1 MSSISTGIDPA
12 AKYQRLSA
20 EYVKVR
26 NQVSVLKSALLEE
39 QAKTTELQRQ
49 ITAGDT
55 KLRKAESERDSLAFR
70 NDQLVKRVESLQES
84 LEAQLSIFEPTKG
97 KKKHKEANL
106 RLVAENTR
114 MHQHQTFG
122 GTSTSDP
129 NIIMEEE
136 LERKILENS
145 VLHSKLFDVERRST
159 ETTNELLQ
167 RIESLQKENSA
178 LRNASSLNG
187 STNFVKTANTDLPT
201 NSLSNIKGNATIT
214 SPDCGGCSNLG
225 EQLSNSEMD
234 IHSRS
239 RSSDGK
245 PSDSAV
251 SVDSTDQTDVENEE
265 IVAKRRLLE
274 EYYTERISTLTK
286 SLQHATDERHITN
299 KRSFQCY
306 ILHKCEELVRKGLSD
321 AGQIEDL
328 QSKVRDLEDKC
339 TLLHE
344 TLETTQQNYGEQ
356 MKQLHEYM
364 AEQDDKMNSSTQDD
378 QHLYQAVTRNGVGS
392 KKREKRPMSWFSS
405 S

>member
-12 AKYQRLSA
+12 AKYQRLSV

-39 QAKTTELQRQ
+39 QAKTTELQHQ

-55 KLRKAESERDSLAFR
+55 KLRKTESERDSLAFR

-201 NSLSNIKGNATIT
+201 NSLSNIKGNPTIT

-286 SLQHATDERHITN
+286 SLQHATGRATYYKQE
-299 KRSFQCY
+299 
-306 ILHKCEELVRKGLSD
+306 CEELVRKGLSD
-321 AGQIEDL
+321 AGQIEEL

-378 QHLYQAVTRNGVGS
+378 QLYQAVTRNGVGS

>member
-12 AKYQRLSA
+12 AKYQRLSV

-122 GTSTSDP
+122 GTSTLIPTLLWRRNWS
-129 NIIMEEE
+129 
-136 LERKILENS
+136 
-145 VLHSKLFDVERRST
+145 LFDVERRST

-187 STNFVKTANTDLPT
+187 STNFVKTDNTDLPT

-286 SLQHATDERHITN
+286 SLQHATGRATYYKQE
-299 KRSFQCY
+299 
-306 ILHKCEELVRKGLSD
+306 CEELVRKGLSD

>member
-1 MSSISTGIDPA
+1 
-12 AKYQRLSA
+12 
-20 EYVKVR
+20 
-26 NQVSVLKSALLEE
+26 
-39 QAKTTELQRQ
+39 
-49 ITAGDT
+49 
-55 KLRKAESERDSLAFR
+55 
-70 NDQLVKRVESLQES
+70 
-84 LEAQLSIFEPTKG
+84 
-97 KKKHKEANL
+97 
-106 RLVAENTR
+106 
-114 MHQHQTFG
+114 
-122 GTSTSDP
+122 
-129 NIIMEEE
+129 MEEE

-167 RIESLQKENSA
+167 RIESLQKENLA

-201 NSLSNIKGNATIT
+201 NSLSNIKGNPTIT

-286 SLQHATDERHITN
+286 SLQHATGRATYYKQE
-299 KRSFQCY
+299 
-306 ILHKCEELVRKGLSD
+306 CEELVRKGLSD

>member
-1 MSSISTGIDPA
+1 MSSISNGIDPA
-12 AKYQRLSA
+12 AKYQRLSL

-26 NQVSVLKSALLEE
+26 NQVSVLKAALLEE
-39 QAKTTELQRQ
+39 QAKTTDLQRQ
-49 ITAGDT
+49 VTAGDT
-55 KLRKAESERDSLAFR
+55 KLRKVESERDSLAFR

-114 MHQHQTFG
+114 MHQHQTLG

-129 NIIMEEE
+129 NVIMEEE

-167 RIESLQKENSA
+167 RIDSLQKENAA
-178 LRNASSLNG
+178 LRSAASSNG
-187 STNFVKTANTDLPT
+187 CNNFIKTANIDLPT
-201 NSLSNIKGNATIT
+201 NSLSNVKGNSTLNA
-214 SPDCGGCSNLG
+214 PDCGGCSNLG
-225 EQLSNSEMD
+225 EQLSNSEID

-251 SVDSTDQTDVENEE
+251 SVDSADQTDVENEE

-286 SLQHATDERHITN
+286 SLQHATGRATYYKQE
-299 KRSFQCY
+299 
-306 ILHKCEELVRKGLSD
+306 CEELIRKGLSD
-321 AGQIEDL
+321 SGQIEDL
-328 QSKVRDLEDKC
+328 QGKVRELEDKC
-339 TLLHE
+339 ALLHE

-364 AEQDDKMNSSTQDD
+364 AEQDEKMNASTQDD
-378 QHLYQAVTRNGVGS
+378 QHLYQAVTRNGVGP

>member
-12 AKYQRLSA
+12 AKYQRLSV

-55 KLRKAESERDSLAFR
+55 KLRKTESERDSLAFR

-167 RIESLQKENSA
+167 RIESLQKENLA

-201 NSLSNIKGNATIT
+201 NSLSNIKGNPTIT

-286 SLQHATDERHITN
+286 SLQHATGRATYYKQE
-299 KRSFQCY
+299 
-306 ILHKCEELVRKGLSD
+306 CEELVRKGLSD